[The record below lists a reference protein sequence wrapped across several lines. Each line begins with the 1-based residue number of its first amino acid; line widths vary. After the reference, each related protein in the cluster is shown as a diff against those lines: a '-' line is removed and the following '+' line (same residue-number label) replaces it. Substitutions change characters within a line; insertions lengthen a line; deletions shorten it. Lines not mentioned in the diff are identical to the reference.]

1 MSEYTTT
8 PSPKKTRISTRRQ
21 GVRLTTAQRIEAQA
35 AFLKS
40 FANAGNVRAACMA
53 ANVDR
58 STVRQ
63 WEEHD
68 TDFSLKYGQSK
79 LDVDDAIRGEI
90 YRRGM
95 FGEEKIVVSM
105 GKVVYD
111 KDGKPMTTREKSDT
125 LLIFHAKA
133 RMPEYREKQEV
144 THSGSID
151 VSGAKEELLRRL
163 TELEARHD

>member
-1 MSEYTTT
+1 MSKDTIT
-8 PSPKKTRISTRRQ
+8 PASKKTRISTRRQ
-21 GVRLTTAQRIEAQA
+21 GVKLTSAQRIEAQS

-40 FANAGNVRAACMA
+40 FANAGNVRAACMS

-68 TDFSLKYGQSK
+68 TDFSLKYNLAK
-79 LDVDDAIRGEI
+79 EDVNDAIRGEI
-90 YRRGM
+90 FRRAM
-95 FGEEKIVVSM
+95 FGEERFVTSM
-105 GKVVYD
+105 GKVVYHED
-111 KDGKPMTTREKSDT
+111 KPLTIREKSDT
-125 LLIFHAKA
+125 LLIFQAKA

-163 TELEARHD
+163 TELEARAHE